1 MANTIYWGQA
11 AVNNVN
17 GFGKAVTNNTIDF
30 GEVCSDS
37 LSPET
42 NLTGTG
48 GTPPFSNTKS
58 IELDGMDAYVDCGND
73 SSLNFSAD
81 DAFSFSVWFKK
92 GSDSGSNTV
101 FSKGLGAINY
111 DGYYMFALADYVYFR
126 IRHNSSNFHQ
136 IKDNDTHPL
145 NTWVHYL
152 VTYDGSRSAS
162 GGGLKLYKNGTL
174 LTNVSKSGNFSSGS
188 GQTIANFGIGARI
201 VDSAAHFNGN
211 IDEVSVFNSELSASD
226 ITTIYNSGVPTNLNE
241 LSTPPLSWWRFE
253 GTGTTAT
260 DSGTGGNDGIL
271 DNTVV
276 RSTDVPT

>member
-1 MANTIYWGQA
+1 MSSNYRSIL
-11 AVNNVN
+11 NVQ
-17 GFGKAVTNNTIDF
+17 GSSFASTNSFTFD
-30 GEVCSDS
+30 GSSDY
-37 LSPET
+37 
-42 NLTGTG
+42 
-48 GTPPFSNTKS
+48 
-58 IELDGMDAYVDCGND
+58 IDCGND

-126 IRHNSSNFHQ
+126 IRNNSSNFHQ

-211 IDEVSVFNSELSASD
+211 IDEVSVFNSELSQSD
-226 ITTIYNSGVPTNLNE
+226 VTAIYNSGVPNNLND
-241 LSTPPLSWWRFE
+241 LSTPPLSWWRMGE
-253 GTGTTAT
+253 AANYSGGDWTLT
-260 DSGTGGNDGIL
+260 DQGSGGNDGTSTTIPAPP
-271 DNTVV
+271 TQP
-276 RSTDVPT
+276 STDVPT